1 MDFTFLIAAIFMAF
15 VAVAGFF
22 YKAPLAPQP
31 AHASPFGRRRKASAE
46 VAEQTSEE
54 PAEETPAEEAAPAE
68 DQPPKEE

>member
-22 YKAPLAPQP
+22 YKAPLAPQ
-31 AHASPFGRRRKASAE
+31 HASPFGRRRKASAE